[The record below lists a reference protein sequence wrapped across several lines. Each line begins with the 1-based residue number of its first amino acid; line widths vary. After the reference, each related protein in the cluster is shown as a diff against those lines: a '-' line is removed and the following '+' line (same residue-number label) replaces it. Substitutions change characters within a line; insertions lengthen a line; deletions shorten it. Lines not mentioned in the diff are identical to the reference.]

1 MPEFLAETYAP
12 RDPPGTDTAA
22 RRAAQA
28 ALAADQTS
36 RPGAPVRLLGA
47 IVVPEEET
55 CFYLYQAP
63 SAGAVR
69 AAVTRAGLRPD
80 RITRAAWIRPPRR
93 TPGRRRAPGRTATS
107 PGPGT
112 TTPPQPPAAGPGP

>member
-80 RITRAAWIRPPRR
+80 RITRAGWIRPPRR
-93 TPGRRRAPGRTATS
+93 TPAGAAHRAAP
-107 PGPGT
+107 
-112 TTPPQPPAAGPGP
+112 

>member
-12 RDPPGTDTAA
+12 RDPPGTGTAA

-28 ALAADQTS
+28 ALAADHTS
-36 RPGAPVRLLGA
+36 RPGAQVRLLGA
-47 IVVPEEET
+47 IVVPKEET

-80 RITRAAWIRPPRR
+80 RITQAAWIRPPRR
-93 TPGRRRAPGRTATS
+93 TPGRRRAPGRTVTS
-107 PGPGT
+107 PAAAAASR
-112 TTPPQPPAAGPGP
+112 PPAAGHGP

>member
-12 RDPPGTDTAA
+12 RDPPGTGTAA

-36 RPGAPVRLLGA
+36 RPGAQVRLLGA

-107 PGPGT
+107 PGPAAA
-112 TTPPQPPAAGPGP
+112 PRPPAAGRGP